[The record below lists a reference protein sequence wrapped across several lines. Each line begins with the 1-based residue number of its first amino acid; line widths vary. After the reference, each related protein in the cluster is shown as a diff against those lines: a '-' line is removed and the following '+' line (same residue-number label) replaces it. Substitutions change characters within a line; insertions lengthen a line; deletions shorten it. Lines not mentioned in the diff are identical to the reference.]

1 MSHQHRRLTEY
12 ATHARAFTQGNVS
25 MVDRSSPAFVLG
37 AEIRQLEAE
46 IECALASCPSLE
58 RAAVEKLRERLLM
71 IKTAAERD
79 WSPTSA
85 ARR

>member
-1 MSHQHRRLTEY
+1 
-12 ATHARAFTQGNVS
+12 

-46 IECALASCPSLE
+46 IESALASCPSLE
-58 RAAVEKLRERLLM
+58 RAAVERLHERLLM
-71 IKTAAERD
+71 LKSAAERD

-85 ARR
+85 SRR